1 MRNLTNKEKRIL
13 NVLKK
18 QSHSEPLWTKNFIL
32 LLSSAVF
39 MYIATFMFTPTLP
52 LFAQR
57 IGVVDPS
64 VAGFI
69 ILVYTIGSLVPRAIW
84 GNLADSWERK
94 PVYLIGTL
102 IMTAASPFF
111 GLFVSVPGILAI
123 RLIQGIGFSASSTA
137 ASTMAADLVPASRR
151 TEGIGFYTLANTIGM
166 ALGPDLGLYMLRQ
179 YGAWWLFGA
188 GVLAGI
194 VSLSIGIFLN
204 YEKQHRLAHK
214 SSISTHEIIRDTAA
228 EASKPGKVFT
238 KWTMLFEKSV
248 LTTCLVLLFAI
259 MPYGAIMGYIASY
272 GIDRGVDDI
281 GLYFSIF
288 ALSLFVVRL
297 MVGRLSDRY
306 GITVVIIPG
315 IVLMMGGLVVLN
327 WAANLLVFMTSA
339 VLFGFGFGVV
349 FPLLQATAYTFCP
362 DDRRGV
368 ASATLFATADLAYGL
383 GAVIL
388 GMGIKY
394 LGYATAFAGLTIFM
408 VLALIF
414 FMALLYPRLKSYHGL
429 ETNGDIKK
437 L

>member
-1 MRNLTNKEKRIL
+1 M
-13 NVLKK
+13 KK
-18 QSHSEPLWTKNFIL
+18 QSHIEPLWTKNFIL
-32 LLSSAVF
+32 LLTSAVF

-52 LFAQR
+52 LFAQS
-57 IGVVDPS
+57 IGAVDPA
-64 VAGFI
+64 VGGFI
-69 ILVYTIGSLVPRAIW
+69 ILVYTMGSLVPRTIW

-94 PVYLIGTL
+94 AVYLIGTL
-102 IMTAASPFF
+102 IMTAASPLF
-111 GLFVSVPGILAI
+111 GLFVSVPGILVI
-123 RLIQGIGFSASSTA
+123 RLLQGVGFSASSTA

-151 TEGIGFYTLANTIGM
+151 TEGIGFYTLANTVGM
-166 ALGPDLGLYMLRQ
+166 ALGPDLGLYMLQ
-179 YGAWWLFGA
+179 QHGAWWLFGT

-194 VSLSIGIFLN
+194 ASLGIGMFLN
-204 YEKQHRLAHK
+204 YEKKRRLAQ
-214 SSISTHEIIRDTAA
+214 SGSIATHEIIRDTAA
-228 EASKPGKVFT
+228 SSRPGKLSS

-248 LTTCLVLLFAI
+248 LPTCLVLLFAV

-272 GIDRGVDDI
+272 GIDQGVGDI
-281 GLYFSIF
+281 GLYFSVF

-297 MVGRLSDRY
+297 MVGRLSDRH
-306 GITVVIIPG
+306 GVTVIIIPG
-315 IVLMMGGLVVLN
+315 MILMMGGLVVLN
-327 WAANLLVFMTSA
+327 WAANLAVFMTSA

-408 VLALIF
+408 VLSLIF
-414 FMALLYPRLKSYHGL
+414 FMAILYPQLKSYHGL
-429 ETNGDIKK
+429 ETNGDTKR